1 MNEKFAYVEVNYV
14 SWFLTPLQHIKEM
27 LFLTDIKEMAI
38 SIMQRMGKIS
48 MFI

>member
-27 LFLTDIKEMAI
+27 LFLSDAKEMAI
-38 SIMQRMGKIS
+38 
-48 MFI
+48 